1 MAHPDRPANASG
13 LQESMGYVLKRLLLG
28 RPLINEQLSGERL
41 SNPVALGV
49 LSSDAMSSAA
59 YGTEEI
65 LIELLPYAGLAAF
78 TLLLPITGVILLILL
93 LVAASYRQ
101 VVMVYTRT
109 GGSYVVA
116 RDNFGPRIAQIAAA
130 ALLID
135 YVVTV
140 AVQCA
145 AGTVA
150 VVSALPVLG
159 PYSTEITIGVVLVM
173 CFVNL
178 RGLREAGRSF
188 AVPAY
193 LFIGLISLTIVV
205 GVIKAATVGLPVY
218 DSAHLPGAFPVHQG
232 NGFVAGAT
240 VFVLLRAFANGGSS
254 LTGVEAISNTV
265 GAFRKPA
272 GRNARKV
279 LTIMACILGFLVGGV
294 SFLAFATHAT
304 PYTAGYPSVLSQE
317 AAAVFGHG
325 LFGRIMFGVVQAATA
340 LILYTGGNT
349 SFNGFPFLASFVAED
364 RFLPRQLT
372 KRGHRLVFS
381 NGIVA
386 LTVLAIILLLVVGS
400 SVNSLVPFYA
410 IGVFTGFAMAGYG
423 MTKHWLSNRDQPGWR
438 HRMAANLSAAVL
450 STIVVGI
457 FAITKFTEGAWLI
470 VVVFPLLVFTLIRLN
485 REYRAESAI
494 LDRVR
499 EASTVNYAR
508 HTVFVLV
515 SSLDLAVLEA
525 LRYARSLRPAELKAV
540 HFMVDET
547 HANRLRARWEHAG
560 VNTTLKVIDCP
571 DRRITR
577 AAQELV
583 LAASADE
590 STSVTV
596 LLPRRTYAPLLG
608 RLLHDRTADRIAGV
622 ISRLPRA
629 AATIVPY
636 DVQSRIRA
644 AFPNLPEERLT
655 AAFERLAS
663 RVAHGDEPELAAHN
677 EPVPPHGV
685 RPIGTVVPG
694 RRATVVGRLHDIDS
708 RSRRG
713 RPFLVGEVADDSGTL
728 TVEFHGPHDDI
739 SPGQQLRLTGLVRL
753 DTTTHGILMVDPGYA
768 IVEAATG
775 DSNSDQGGS
784 ENDTDD
790 RTA

>member
-1 MAHPDRPANASG
+1 
-13 LQESMGYVLKRLLLG
+13 MGYVLKRVLLG
-28 RPLINEQLSGERL
+28 RPLINEQLKGERL
-41 SNPVALGV
+41 SNPIALGV

-65 LIELLPYAGLAAF
+65 LIELLPWAGLAAF
-78 TLLLPITGVILLILL
+78 TILLPMTAVILLILA

-101 VVMVYTRT
+101 VVMVYTKA

-150 VVSALPVLG
+150 VVSAVPALG
-159 PYSTEITIGVVLVM
+159 PYSLEITIGVVLLM
-173 CFVNL
+173 CYINL
-178 RGLREAGRSF
+178 RGLREAGRPF

-193 LFIGLISLTIVV
+193 LFVGLVVLMVVV
-205 GVIKAATVGLPVY
+205 GVIKLITVGLPQY
-218 DSAHLPGAFPVHQG
+218 DPAHLAGTVVVRQRD
-232 NGFVAGAT
+232 GFVMGAT
-240 VFVLLRAFANGGSS
+240 LFVLLRAFANGGSS

-279 LTIMACILGFLVGGV
+279 LTIMACILGFMVGGV

-317 AAAVFGHG
+317 ARAVFGHG
-325 LFGRIMFGVVQAATA
+325 VFGGVMFAVIQAATA

-381 NGIVA
+381 NGIVV
-386 LTVLAIILLLVVGS
+386 LTVLSVILLLVAGS
-400 SVNSLVPFYA
+400 NVNNLVPFYA

-423 MTKHWLSNRDQPGWR
+423 MTKHWLTNRDTPGWR
-438 HRMAANLSAAVL
+438 RRMAINLTAGIL
-450 STIVVGI
+450 STIIVGI
-457 FAITKFTEGAWLI
+457 FAVTKFTEGAWL
-470 VVVFPLLVFTLIRLN
+470 VVIVFPVLVFTLIRLN

-499 EASTVNYAR
+499 EAEVRTVNFAR
-508 HTVFVLV
+508 HRVFVFV
-515 SSLDLAVLEA
+515 SSVDLAVLEA
-525 LRYARSLRPAELKAV
+525 LRYGRSLRPAELKAV
-540 HFMVDET
+540 HFMVDEE
-547 HANRLRARWEHAG
+547 HANRLRQRWESLG
-560 VNTTLKVIDCP
+560 VDTTLRVIDCP
-571 DRRITR
+571 DRRISR

-583 LAASADE
+583 VEASSDE
-590 STSVTV
+590 GTGVTV

-608 RLLHDRTADRIAGV
+608 RLLHDRTADRIASV

-644 AFPNLPEERLT
+644 AFPNMPEERIT
-655 AAFERLAS
+655 EAFERFLTRISKDETPLLAEHS
-663 RVAHGDEPELAAHN
+663 QPA
-677 EPVPPHGV
+677 PPKGAQ
-685 RPIGTVVPG
+685 PIGSIVPG
-694 RRATVVGRLHDIDS
+694 RTATVVGRLHDIDS
-708 RSRRG
+708 RTHRG
-713 RPFLVGEVADDSGTL
+713 RSFLIGEVGDDSGTM
-728 TVEFHGPHDDI
+728 TVEFHGAHDDI
-739 SPGQQLRLTGLVRL
+739 GAGQELRLSGRVQL
-753 DTTTHGILMVDPGYA
+753 DKATHDVLMVDPSYEIIEDASGE
-768 IVEAATG
+768 IGNE
-775 DSNSDQGGS
+775 S
-784 ENDTDD
+784 EKGTDD
-790 RTA
+790 RTDGSSGDNSKQ